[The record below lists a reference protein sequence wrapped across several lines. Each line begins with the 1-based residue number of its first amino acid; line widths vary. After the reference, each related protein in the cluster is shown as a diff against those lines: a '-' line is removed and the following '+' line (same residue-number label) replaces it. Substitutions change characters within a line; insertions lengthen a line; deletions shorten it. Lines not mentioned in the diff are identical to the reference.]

1 MNPIVFLVD
10 NMMIPILQFFFS
22 ITNNYVLAI
31 ILLTLAIKLGL
42 LPFTVKQVKAMDDM
56 KKIQPKL
63 KEIQTKYQDNPQQ
76 LQIQMMS
83 LYKENNVNP
92 FGSCLPT
99 LIQLPFFVAIF
110 MSLNS
115 ETFRGLIAAVEPAQ
129 ASFLWITNLVGP
141 DATVVL
147 PILVSV
153 STWLSQKTMTMPT
166 DSNDPTQKMFKYM
179 PFLMLFVAINMPSG
193 VLVYWALSQLLTGAQ
208 QYWLTSK
215 NKEVEKII
223 EVKAETKEVEKKQ
236 PPAKNVSQKQK
247 SKKKKG
253 VK

>member
-1 MNPIVFLVD
+1 MNPFVFLVD
-10 NMMIPILQFFFS
+10 NLMIPTLQFFFS

-31 ILLTLAIKLGL
+31 VLLTLAIKIGL
-42 LPFTVKQVKAMDDM
+42 FPFTVKQVKAMDDM

-63 KEIQTKYQDNPQQ
+63 KEVQKKYKENPQQ

-99 LIQLPFFVAIF
+99 LIQLPFFIAIF
-110 MSLNS
+110 MALNS
-115 ETFRGLIAAVEPAQ
+115 ETFQKLIAAVEPSQ

-141 DATVVL
+141 DATVIL
-147 PILVSV
+147 PILVAI
-153 STWLSQKTMTMPT
+153 STWLSQKTMTMST
-166 DSNDPTQKMFKYM
+166 DPNDPTQKMFKYM
-179 PFLMLFVAINMPSG
+179 PFLMLFIAINMPSG

-208 QYWLTSK
+208 QYWLSSK
-215 NKEVEKII
+215 SNEVAQVI
-223 EVKAETKEVEKKQ
+223 ETKPIENVIVKE
-236 PPAKNVSQKQK
+236 AKVKPIKQKQK
-247 SKKKKG
+247 GKKG